1 MEFNEYQKNAR
12 TTAIYKHPIM
22 YPALGLAGETGEV
35 CEKVKKAYR
44 DMDSFEPFEPTY
56 YTIDRING
64 ARDIEHEKV
73 RENIKKEAG
82 DILWYLANLA
92 ADFDLTLDEIAKTNI
107 EKLFSRKE
115 RGVLKGSG
123 DNR

>member
-1 MEFNEYQKNAR
+1 MNFNEYQIMAKS
-12 TTAIYKHPIM
+12 TAIYKDAVM

-44 DMDSFEPFEPTY
+44 DIDFFEPTY

-64 ARDIEHEKV
+64 AVDIEHEKV
-73 RENIKKEAG
+73 RENIKKELG
-82 DILWYLANLA
+82 DVIWYVSNLA
-92 ADFDLTLDEIAKTNI
+92 SDFDLTLDEIAEFNI
-107 EKLFSRKE
+107 QKLFSRKE

>member
-44 DMDSFEPFEPTY
+44 DIEFFEPTY
-56 YTIDRING
+56 YTIDRINS

-73 RENIKKEAG
+73 RENIKKELG
-82 DILWYLANLA
+82 DIIWYISNLA
-92 ADFDLTLDEIAKTNI
+92 DDFDLSLDEIAKTNI

>member
-1 MEFNEYQKNAR
+1 MDFNKYQVMAKS
-12 TTAIYKHPIM
+12 TAIYKDAVM

-44 DMDSFEPFEPTY
+44 DVVLFEPTY
-56 YTIDRING
+56 YIIDRING

-73 RENIKKEAG
+73 RDDIKKELG
-82 DILWYLANLA
+82 DVLWYVSNLA
-92 ADFDLTLDEIAKTNI
+92 SDFDLTLDEIAEFNI
-107 EKLFSRKE
+107 QKLFSRKE

-123 DNR
+123 DDR

>member
-1 MEFNEYQKNAR
+1 MNFNEYQQKAR
-12 TTAIYKHPIM
+12 TTAIYRHPIM

-44 DMDSFEPFEPTY
+44 DVEFFEPTY
-56 YTIDRING
+56 YTIDRIDG

-82 DILWYLANLA
+82 DILWYIANLA
-92 ADFDLTLDEIAKTNI
+92 ADFDLTLDEIAETNI
-107 EKLFSRKE
+107 QKLFSRQE